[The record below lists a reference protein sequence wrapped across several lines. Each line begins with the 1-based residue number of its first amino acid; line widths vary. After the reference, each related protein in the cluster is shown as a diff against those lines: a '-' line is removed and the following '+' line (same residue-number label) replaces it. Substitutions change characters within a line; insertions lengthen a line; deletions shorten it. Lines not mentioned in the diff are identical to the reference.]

1 MSVKY
6 TSYEKQAM
14 STIDKSLLAGLSAVG
29 AFVEGNA
36 AMLITENQNVD
47 TGRLRGSITYSI
59 DGKTS
64 RVNSFNKKDKA
75 AQSDAVPRQDSIATV
90 SIGSNVEYAEFI
102 EYAIRGKAK
111 PFLRP
116 AVDNN
121 RAVIGQILTNE
132 VRKRS

>member
-14 STIDKSLLAGLSAVG
+14 STIGKALLAGLSAVG

-64 RVNSFNKKDKA
+64 RVKSPA
-75 AQSDAVPRQDSIATV
+75 RHGDAVPKEQSKATV

-102 EYAIRGKAK
+102 EYAIRGRAK

-121 RAVIGQILTNE
+121 RATIGNILTNE
-132 VRKRS
+132 MRKRS

>member
-1 MSVKY
+1 MIKY

-14 STIDKSLLAGLSAVG
+14 STIDKALLAGLSAVG

-36 AMLITENQNVD
+36 VMLITENQNVD
-47 TGRLRGSITYSI
+47 TGRLRGSITWSI

-64 RVNSFNKKDKA
+64 QVKSPAK
-75 AQSDAVPRQDSIATV
+75 QSDAVSKEQSNATV
-90 SIGSNVEYAEFI
+90 SIGTNVEYAEFI
-102 EYAIRGKAK
+102 EYAIRGKGK

-121 RAVIGQILTNE
+121 RAAIGNILTNE
-132 VRKRS
+132 LRKRS

>member
-14 STIDKSLLAGLSAVG
+14 NTIDKALLAGLSAVG

-64 RVNSFNKKDKA
+64 QVRSPA
-75 AQSDAVPRQDSIATV
+75 RQGDAVPKEQSKATV

-121 RAVIGQILTNE
+121 RVTIGNILTNE
-132 VRKRS
+132 LRKRS

>member
-14 STIDKSLLAGLSAVG
+14 NTIDKALLAGLSAVG

-64 RVNSFNKKDKA
+64 QVRSPA
-75 AQSDAVPRQDSIATV
+75 RQADAVPRQESKATV

-121 RAVIGQILTNE
+121 RATIGNILTNE
-132 VRKRS
+132 MRKRS

>member
-6 TSYEKQAM
+6 TSYEKQALNN
-14 STIDKSLLAGLSAVG
+14 IDKALLAGLSAVG

-64 RVNSFNKKDKA
+64 QVRSPA
-75 AQSDAVPRQDSIATV
+75 RPSDAVHNEQSKATV

-121 RAVIGQILTNE
+121 RATIGNILTNE
-132 VRKRS
+132 IRKRS